1 MAKLPMM
8 GTAPLAGMGRGK
20 PGAPTQNAAGAMGQ
34 RRLRSAAM
42 IGRTAREGMNSPA
55 VMPRKTPVTPP
66 GMAGSGVTP
75 SQFMPSRA
83 PLKPAQSRGAPG
95 GPGYSSTPN
104 YMPSSAR
111 IARNK
116 QEGAARINAMS
127 PMARLSQN
135 APKFKG

>member
-8 GTAPLAGMGRGK
+8 GTGPLAGLGRGK
-20 PGAPTQNAAGAMGQ
+20 LGAPTQNAVGAMGQ
-34 RRLRSAAM
+34 RRPWSAAM
-42 IGRTAREGMNSPA
+42 IGRMARQGMPAPGALAKARPPASKPA
-55 VMPRKTPVTPP
+55 VMP
-66 GMAGSGVTP
+66 
-75 SQFMPSRA
+75 SRA
-83 PLKPAQSRGAPG
+83 TVKPAQSRATVKPAQSRGAPG

-104 YMPSSAR
+104 YMPSSAQ

-127 PMARLSQN
+127 PMDRLSQN

>member
-1 MAKLPMM
+1 MVKLPTMNAKPM
-8 GTAPLAGMGRGK
+8 GPKPMGLGRGK
-20 PGAPTQNAAGAMGQ
+20 PGAAMLG
-34 RRLRSAAM
+34 RMAREGMPSTGPKPMGLGRGKPGAAM
-42 IGRTAREGMNSPA
+42 PGRTARQGMNSPA
-55 VMPRKTPVTPP
+55 V
-66 GMAGSGVTP
+66 
-75 SQFMPSRA
+75 MPSRA

-104 YMPSSAR
+104 YTPSAAE